1 MSYKHA
7 CYTGCA
13 VTALLFSLPV
23 GILGAVAVY
32 HLVD

>member
-1 MSYKHA
+1 MLTKNKLYV
-7 CYTGCA
+7 GCA
-13 VTALLFSLPV
+13 IAALVSLPV